1 MSDNP
6 VNNSIP
12 KGIGVVKANAAGK
25 LFNNAIN
32 VMGKSLNLR
41 LARHSLTSSN
51 LANQNTPGYRVR
63 DIKFEKIMSEA
74 LDSQDGKLDMDY
86 RDRNHMPSRD
96 LDFAYMAAQ
105 KNIQLSVYGQDAKGQ
120 DVIDIDQEMN
130 KLAKNNLIYN
140 ATVQMLAKEFE
151 LLKYTISEGG
161 S

>member
-105 KNIQLSVYGQDAKGQ
+105 KNIQLSVYGQDAQGPGCDRHIRPGNEQTGQ
-120 DVIDIDQEMN
+120 EQSDIQRHRADAGQG
-130 KLAKNNLIYN
+130 I
-140 ATVQMLAKEFE
+140 
-151 LLKYTISEGG
+151 
-161 S
+161 

>member
-1 MSDNP
+1 MSDN
-6 VNNSIP
+6 SINKSLP
-12 KGIGVVKANAAGK
+12 KGIGVVRTSVTGK
-25 LFNNAIN
+25 LFDNALDI
-32 VMGKSLNLR
+32 MGKSLNLR
-41 LARHSLTSSN
+41 LARHSLSATN
-51 LANQNTPGYRVR
+51 LANQNTPGYRVK

-74 LDSQDGKLDMDY
+74 IAGREGKLDMTA

-96 LDFAYMAAQ
+96 LDFAYQAAQ
-105 KNIQLSVYGQDAKGQ
+105 KNVKFGIYGQDAKGQ

-151 LLKYTISEGG
+151 ILKYSISEGG